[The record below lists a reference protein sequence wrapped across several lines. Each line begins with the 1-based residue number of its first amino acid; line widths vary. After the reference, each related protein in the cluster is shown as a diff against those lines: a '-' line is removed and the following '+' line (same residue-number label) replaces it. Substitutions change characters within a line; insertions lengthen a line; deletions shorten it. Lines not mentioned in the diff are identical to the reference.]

1 MKKLSILL
9 SVMLLTIG
17 IISSSIGTYA
27 LQGFT
32 KVNVIAKDL
41 EGNILK
47 ETPTAYAVGDEYDT
61 TDEIKAIERE
71 LGDNYYLA
79 TTPDNAKGAISQDLD
94 DKSIDVVYLYANKD
108 RMAKYVVKHIDKES
122 KKEIAKGEESV
133 DIKDNE
139 NSYSKTNVKGYKYI
153 KADVAKKS
161 VLDNN
166 FYTEEINITFYYEKV
181 TNENPGEN
189 PNHRDPVVNNT
200 NKKDI
205 KDINK
210 NKDNKPATSD
220 SSNFLGLIGLFSV
233 TAASLVATTL
243 KLKKDRNK

>member
-17 IISSSIGTYA
+17 IIASSIGTYA

-94 DKSIDVVYLYANKD
+94 DKSIDVVYLYANKE
-108 RMAKYVVKHIDKES
+108 RMAKYVVKHVDKES
-122 KKEIAKGEESV
+122 KKERAKGEESV

-181 TNENPGEN
+181 TNGNPGEN

-200 NKKDI
+200 NK

-220 SSNFLGLIGLFSV
+220 SSNFLGLIGLFSI

>member
-17 IISSSIGTYA
+17 IIASSIGTYA

-61 TDEIKAIERE
+61 ADEIKAIERE

-79 TTPDNAKGAISQDLD
+79 STPANAKGTISQDLD

-153 KADVAKKS
+153 KVDVAKKA

-181 TNENPGEN
+181 TNGNHGEN
-189 PNHRDPVVNNT
+189 PNHRDPAMNNT

-205 KDINK
+205 IK
-210 NKDNKPATSD
+210 NKDGKPATSD
-220 SSNFLGLIGLFSV
+220 SSNILGLIGLFSV
-233 TAASLVATTL
+233 TTASLVATTL
-243 KLKKDRNK
+243 KLKKGRNN

>member
-17 IISSSIGTYA
+17 IIASSIGTYA

-61 TDEIKAIERE
+61 ADEIKAIERE

-79 TTPDNAKGAISQDLD
+79 STPANAKGTISQDLD

-153 KADVAKKS
+153 KVDVAKKP

-166 FYTEEINITFYYEKV
+166 FYSEEINITFYYEKV
-181 TNENPGEN
+181 TNGNPGEN

-205 KDINK
+205 NK
-210 NKDNKPATSD
+210 NKDGKPATSD
-220 SSNFLGLIGLFSV
+220 SSNILGLIGLFSLTV
-233 TAASLVATTL
+233 TSLVATTL
-243 KLKKDRNK
+243 KLKKDRNN

>member
-17 IISSSIGTYA
+17 IIASSIGTYA

-94 DKSIDVVYLYANKD
+94 DKSIDVVYLYANKE
-108 RMAKYVVKHIDKES
+108 RMAKYVVKHVDKES

-181 TNENPGEN
+181 TNGNPGEN

-200 NKKDI
+200 NK

-220 SSNFLGLIGLFSV
+220 SSNFLGLIGLFSI

>member
-17 IISSSIGTYA
+17 IIASSIGTYA

-41 EGNILK
+41 EGNVLK

-79 TTPDNAKGAISQDLD
+79 STPDNAKGTISQDLD

-139 NSYSKTNVKGYKYI
+139 NLYSKINVKGYKYI

-161 VLDNN
+161 VVDNK

-181 TNENPGEN
+181 TNGNHGED
-189 PNHRDPVVNNT
+189 PNHRDPVVNNK

-205 KDINK
+205 IK
-210 NKDNKPATSD
+210 NKDAKPATSD
-220 SSNFLGLIGLFSV
+220 SSNILGLIGLFSV
-233 TAASLVATTL
+233 TTASLVATTL
-243 KLKKDRNK
+243 RLKKGRNN

>member
-17 IISSSIGTYA
+17 IIASSIGTYA

-47 ETPTAYAVGDEYDT
+47 ETPVAYAVGDEYDT

-79 TTPDNAKGAISQDLD
+79 LTPDNAKGTISQDLD
-94 DKSIDVVYLYANKD
+94 DKSIDVVYIYANKE
-108 RMAKYVVKHIDKES
+108 RMAKYVVKHVDKKS

-133 DIKDNE
+133 DIKDKE
-139 NSYSKTNVKGYKYI
+139 NSYSNINLKGYKYI
-153 KADVAKKS
+153 KTDIAKKA
-161 VLDNN
+161 VLDNK

-181 TNENPGEN
+181 TNGNHGNNPEQ
-189 PNHRDPVVNNT
+189 DTVVNNT
-200 NKKDI
+200 HKEDKNKI
-205 KDINK
+205 KDK
-210 NKDNKPATSD
+210 RPATSD
-220 SSNFLGLIGLFSV
+220 SSNTIGLIGLFSI
-233 TAASLVATTL
+233 TAISLVATTL
-243 KLKKDRNK
+243 KLKKDRNN